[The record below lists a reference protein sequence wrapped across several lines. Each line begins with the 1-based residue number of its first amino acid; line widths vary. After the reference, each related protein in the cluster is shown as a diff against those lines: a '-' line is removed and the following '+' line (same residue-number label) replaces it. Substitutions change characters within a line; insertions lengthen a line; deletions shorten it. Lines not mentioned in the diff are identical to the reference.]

1 MFVYYCLSISANV
14 FPKHNIFHRYT
25 LYTGPTNHMCY
36 YTQLIAVKYFGGK
49 FKHKLY
55 NVIDPTYVPLTKKIW
70 KRCQSLGHKKNT
82 RLRITEFI
90 LKKNAAASQY
100 TCTKT
105 VFQCSLRLMSC
116 ALFLL
121 SFCAFVWLEE
131 MAVKSL
137 KTKHCALQRSV
148 ITTFYCRCIL
158 IK

>member
-1 MFVYYCLSISANV
+1 MFVYYCSSISANV

-36 YTQLIAVKYFGGK
+36 YTQSIAVKYFGGK

-116 ALFLL
+116 ALFSLVLL
-121 SFCAFVWLEE
+121 RLCVIGRNGS
-131 MAVKSL
+131 KISQNQ
-137 KTKHCALQRSV
+137 ALC
-148 ITTFYCRCIL
+148 ITEVRNYNVLLQMHIN
-158 IK
+158 

>member
-1 MFVYYCLSISANV
+1 MFVYYCSSISANV

-90 LKKNAAASQY
+90 LKKKCCCIPIHMYKNGVPMLLQAN
-100 TCTKT
+100 
-105 VFQCSLRLMSC
+105 VLCSFSLVLLRLCVIGRNGSKISQNQ
-116 ALFLL
+116 ALCITEVRNYNVLL
-121 SFCAFVWLEE
+121 Q
-131 MAVKSL
+131 M
-137 KTKHCALQRSV
+137 H
-148 ITTFYCRCIL
+148 IN
-158 IK
+158 